1 MSIAGSADA
10 LLLDLDG
17 VVYTGAVA
25 VPGAVD
31 ALRRARGDGL
41 SLRFVTNNA
50 SRTPEQ
56 VAERLVGVGVQADP
70 GEVLTSAQAAARLL
84 ADRDD
89 VTSGATVAVVGGPGL
104 VQAVLD
110 QGLVPV
116 AVRDVTE
123 RPDAVVQGF
132 SAELGWADL
141 AAATRWVRAGVPW
154 VASNLDETIPVET
167 GIAPGNG
174 LLVHV
179 VAVAAG
185 RRPDGVAGKPEPVL
199 FGLAAESCGSAA
211 PVVVGDRLD
220 TDIAG
225 GNAAGQRTVLVLT
238 GVHGVLEALAAAP
251 SHRPDLL
258 VADLGRLWD
267 DTSEVT
273 QDGDGWAGCGDAAAR
288 VQAGVQLRGA
298 PGVALARA
306 LLAATWSA
314 VDGAGPH
321 GGSAGHGGEPDGA
334 GARVLAAVLA
344 DESVVALDAALRPA
358 GHA

>member
-1 MSIAGSADA
+1 MNIASAADA

-31 ALRRARGDGL
+31 ALRRARADGL
-41 SLRFVTNNA
+41 ALRFVTNNA

-56 VAERLVGVGVQADP
+56 VAERLAEVGVDAAPD
-70 GEVLTSAQAAARLL
+70 EVLTSAQAAARLL
-84 ADRDD
+84 ADRPD
-89 VTSGATVAVVGGPGL
+89 VAAGATVAVVGGAGL
-104 VQAVLD
+104 VQAVRE

-116 AVRDVTE
+116 PVRDVTG

-132 SAELGWADL
+132 SPDLGWVDL
-141 AAATRWVRAGVPW
+141 AAATRWVRAGAPW
-154 VASNLDETIPVET
+154 VASNLDETIPLDT

-174 LLVHV
+174 LLVHL

-199 FGLAAESCGSAA
+199 FALAAETCGSTA

-238 GVHGVLEALAAAP
+238 GVHGLLETLAAAP
-251 SHRPDLL
+251 THRPDLL
-258 VADLGRLWD
+258 LADLGRLWD
-267 DTSEVT
+267 DTSEVS
-273 QDGDGWAGCGDAAAR
+273 QDGDGWTVCGGTGAR
-288 VQAGVQLRGA
+288 VEGGVQLRGE
-298 PGVALARA
+298 PGVDLARA
-306 LLAATWSA
+306 LLASTWAA
-314 VDGAGPH
+314 VDA
-321 GGSAGHGGEPDGA
+321 GGEDRGA
-334 GARVLAAVLA
+334 DVLATVVA
-344 DESVVALDAALRPA
+344 DESVVALDAALRPPGGA
-358 GHA
+358 